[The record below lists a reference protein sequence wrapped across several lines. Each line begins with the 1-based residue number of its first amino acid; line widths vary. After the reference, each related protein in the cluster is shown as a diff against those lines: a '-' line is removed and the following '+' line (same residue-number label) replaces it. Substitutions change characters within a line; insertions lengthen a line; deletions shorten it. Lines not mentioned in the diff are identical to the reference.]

1 MAQTFIGARISLTSI
16 SDIRYRGTLHGID
29 HVASTIQLSNVYS
42 MGTENRRPANE
53 YIPPNETP
61 YEFII
66 FRATE
71 VKDLAVDQ
79 PPPQQNVTAQRSV
92 HDDPAV
98 IGASSHPAQGYNNY
112 GAMPPQSVNP
122 YQTPQP
128 VAAAPP
134 QQPAVQEPAPVAATN
149 GKQRASESSSAAVSP
164 VAPASVNGAISTPA
178 APLPATAA
186 STSTRANRPK
196 DNRRADSSPVR
207 SASAS
212 LEKVERAIG
221 DLRLSNANA
230 NAGAHNTQPHHGGRH
245 NRRGNNPRSGGGANA
260 RAGGATVVPDADF
273 DFARSNAKFDKVA
286 SAGAGGGTGAPA
298 TDSGSGASS
307 PEQPKSPG
315 GPEKTQFYDR
325 TRSFF
330 DDISSDSKAKTQ
342 GGGGPGQGPGGR
354 NRREEERS
362 KNMST
367 FGEVG
372 GTGVYWPS
380 TARDGGSGWRG
391 GRRRKWNG
399 GGGGRQQHQQP
410 QATAQQ

>member
-1 MAQTFIGARISLTSI
+1 
-16 SDIRYRGTLHGID
+16 
-29 HVASTIQLSNVYS
+29 

-79 PPPQQNVTAQRSV
+79 PPPQQAVTAQRSV

-98 IGASSHPAQGYNNY
+98 IGASSLPAQGYNNY
-112 GAMPPQSVNP
+112 GGMPPQPVNP

-134 QQPAVQEPAPVAATN
+134 PAVQEPAPVPATN
-149 GKQRASESSSAAVSP
+149 GKQRASENSSTAASPAAP
-164 VAPASVNGAISTPA
+164 VAANNATATPA
-178 APLPATAA
+178 APVPTTAA
-186 STSTRANRPK
+186 GTSARANRPR

-230 NAGAHNTQPHHGGRH
+230 AAGAHGGRH
-245 NRRGNNPRSGGGANA
+245 NRRGNNSNPRSGGG
-260 RAGGATVVPDADF
+260 GGAGARTGGAAVVPNVDF
-273 DFARSNAKFDKVA
+273 DFARSNAKFDKA
-286 SAGAGGGTGAPA
+286 AAAAALGGNGAAGN
-298 TDSGSGASS
+298 TDSASGASS
-307 PEQPKSPG
+307 PEQPKSPAA
-315 GPEKTQFYDR
+315 PEKTQFYDR

-342 GGGGPGQGPGGR
+342 GGPGQGPGGR

-362 KNMST
+362 KNLST
-367 FGEVG
+367 FGEAG
-372 GTGVYWPS
+372 GNSVYWPGA
-380 TARDGGSGWRG
+380 ARDGGSGWRG

-399 GGGGRQQHQQP
+399 GGGGRQQQQQS
-410 QATAQQ
+410 QAAAQQ